1 MIEHMS
7 LFERQSN
14 TDKAGFERRMRHSI
28 DKMKHDSVL
37 QKIRNSED
45 RFEVSPT
52 LRILFSAEE
61 VIALTQIYRS
71 LAGALPSNSS
81 AGTDGSANEDSDLAA
96 DMPEVE
102 GGDDEAEESV

>member
-1 MIEHMS
+1 MS

-52 LRILFSAEE
+52 LRLLFSAEE

-71 LAGALPSNSS
+71 LAGGALPSNSS

-96 DMPEVE
+96 DTPEVE

>member
-1 MIEHMS
+1 
-7 LFERQSN
+7 
-14 TDKAGFERRMRHSI
+14 
-28 DKMKHDSVL
+28 VL

-52 LRILFSAEE
+52 LRLLFSAEE

-71 LAGALPSNSS
+71 LAGGALPSNSS
-81 AGTDGSANEDSDLAA
+81 AGTDGSANEDSYLAT
-96 DMPEVE
+96 DTPEVE